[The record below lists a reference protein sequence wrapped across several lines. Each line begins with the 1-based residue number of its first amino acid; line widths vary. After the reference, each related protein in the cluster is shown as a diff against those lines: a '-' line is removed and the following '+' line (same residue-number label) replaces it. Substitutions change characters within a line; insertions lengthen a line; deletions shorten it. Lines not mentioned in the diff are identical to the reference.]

1 MVQGQ
6 ARTKRSE
13 VRSNMSIKT
22 TVREGVCLPP
32 SHSVLTQV
40 SVMRHAPAMS
50 LRPIRVRPGGPGR
63 ELSPSGE
70 RGDVIQSRKA
80 ASPSLSGMSCD
91 AHSGSHTFSANT
103 LEYSKKSPFST
114 TTNDDN
120 VHHARSYQK
129 RRPIK
134 MTVKNNG
141 MFDFFHSIKLPGKHP
156 MPRIRLGYF
165 AFSEDAFSKG
175 QRSGIV
181 LGGY

>member
-1 MVQGQ
+1 
-6 ARTKRSE
+6 
-13 VRSNMSIKT
+13 MSIKT

-141 MFDFFHSIKLPGKHP
+141 MFDFFLLNKASRETPYASNTPWIFCFLRRRILKGPTLRNCIK
-156 MPRIRLGYF
+156 RILT
-165 AFSEDAFSKG
+165 
-175 QRSGIV
+175 
-181 LGGY
+181 L